1 MNREDPDEYSLHQQP
16 EDYYSDCD
24 DSRDS
29 TIRTLEQLVSKLE
42 EIQAAYS
49 CWDKSE
55 GQMIQKQLDRIMLAY
70 YAFHANFAD
79 LIALLDNIELWFRT
93 AMPIDV
99 VSDAAMRWIFYDK
112 HGNDYYVREATRL
125 LGNFLS
131 SSTMLLEH
139 MDTQAKRWLKQYMS
153 CESEYIQGYLDEQG
167 KLIHSKTSIG
177 IILRNY
183 MQHDTIPIVLPLPE
197 GDESFFMDNVYL
209 AIDLRA
215 VAECLDPKRNSEAI
229 RVLES
234 RDHGLGVPLRVIA
247 CEHYK
252 EVRETLNRFCWE
264 ANVTFMEKFIEASEL
279 RNKYDRVR
287 TDYRVE

>member
-42 EIQAAYS
+42 EIQAAYF

-99 VSDAAMRWIFYDK
+99 VSDAAIRWIFYDK

-197 GDESFFMDNVYL
+197 GDESFFMYSVHL

-215 VAECLDPKRNSEAI
+215 VAESLDPKRNSEAI

-234 RDHGLGVPLRVIA
+234 RDDGSGVPLRAIA

-252 EVRETLNRFCWE
+252 EVRKTLNRLCWA

-279 RNKYDRVR
+279 RNEYDRVR
-287 TDYRVE
+287 TDYRV